1 MAEYKVNIQDTIE
14 SSFLTYAGHVIQDR
28 SIPDVRD
35 GLKLGARQLLY
46 SQYAKGITHD
56 KGFKKGIK
64 SVSAAMELCYVHGD
78 SSAYGTLIRMAKPF
92 ALRYP
97 LEETQGNFGTPVE
110 SDNHGASRYVE
121 LRASALADELFEG
134 LKKNAIT
141 KWKSNYDDTELIPSV
156 LPSAS
161 FYNIVNGSSGIAVG
175 MSTSI
180 PQFNLREVNNAL
192 VKLVHNPDATFEQLY
207 CPIDFATGGIIV
219 NEDEVKT
226 SLKIGN
232 GKSAK
237 VRAKIDYDPKKHQL
251 IVTEMPYMVYT
262 NPICKQLGALIND
275 DPNTGIIDFIDATT
289 DVPCIE
295 IMLSKKANPEQV
307 KNWLYANTSL
317 QSHYSINMIM
327 LDNGKSPKLF
337 GWKEALS
344 AHLAHSKQV
353 TRNILT
359 FDLNKA
365 KDRLHIVEGLLIA
378 IAHIDEFIK
387 LIRGSNSAAE
397 ASVAMCQQYGLDEI
411 QAKAILAITLARLVK
426 LEYVKVQK
434 EKEELLKT
442 IADLENLLANE
453 QLFNNYLITSI
464 ESVSQKFGDK
474 RRTTNL
480 NLVINDNEEILPAEE
495 KKLVVSI
502 SNNGVIL
509 ATDVDTFNKQARG
522 GKGAAIKLKNN
533 DFIIETIYGANSDNF
548 MMLSNLGKSYTLNL
562 GTLPLGEE
570 IYLQSL
576 LELSLNERITKIV
589 SYDRL
594 SDYAFVTIVTKNG
607 LIKKTAIEE
616 YKSKRKGGLIGIKL
630 REGDEVSAVLIS
642 KEDDE
647 VIIATSAGKNV
658 RYPLSDINVTGR
670 ATQGVKAIELPAT
683 ETIVGAVDFNPKD
696 FKGLITISAKGMAK
710 VSDLEEYTYS
720 SRNSK
725 GTNVLKLKDDTLAG
739 IGLQQDDSA
748 DIIVATS
755 TNIIRFSVAELRNSG
770 KNTIGTT
777 TIKLASNAK
786 ILYIGQ
792 VV

>member
-1 MAEYKVNIQDTIE
+1 MPEYKRDLKEVIE
-14 SSFLTYAGHVIQDR
+14 DSFLTYAGFVILNR

-121 LRASALADELFEG
+121 LRASALADELFKG

-141 KWKSNYDDTELIPSV
+141 KWKNNYDDTELIPSV

-192 VKLVHNPDATFEQLY
+192 VKLIHNPDATFEQLY

-237 VRAKIDYDPKKHQL
+237 IRAKIDYDPKKHQL

-262 NPICKQLGALIND
+262 NSICKQLGALIND

-289 DVPCIE
+289 DAPCIE
-295 IMLSKKANPEQV
+295 IVLSKKANPEQV

-317 QSHYSINMIM
+317 QSHYGINMIM
-327 LDNGKSPKLF
+327 LDNGKSPRLF
-337 GWKEALS
+337 GWRDALV
-344 AHLAHSKQV
+344 AHLTHTKQV
-353 TRNILT
+353 TRNILN
-359 FDLNKA
+359 FDLAKA
-365 KDRLHIVEGLLIA
+365 EDRLHIVEGLLIA

-387 LIRGSNSAAE
+387 IIRGSESTAE
-397 ASVAMCQQYGLDEI
+397 ASLKMREQYGLDEL

-426 LEYVKVQK
+426 LEYIKVEK
-434 EKEELLKT
+434 EKEELLQT
-442 IADLENLLANE
+442 IADLKNLLSNE
-453 QLFNNYLITSI
+453 QLFNQYIINDI
-464 ESVSQKFGDK
+464 EEVSRKFGDK
-474 RRTTNL
+474 RRTVNTTLLQNE
-480 NLVINDNEEILPAEE
+480 NDEPLPVEE

-502 SNNGVIL
+502 SNNGIIL

-522 GKGAAIKLKNN
+522 GKGSVLKLKNN
-533 DFIIETIYGANSDNF
+533 DFIIETIYGSNSDNF
-548 MMLSNLGKSYTLNL
+548 MMLSDLGKSYTLNL
-562 GTLPLGEE
+562 GSLPLGEE

-594 SDYAFVTIVTKNG
+594 SDYSHIVVVTKQG
-607 LIKKTAIEE
+607 LIKKTVIEE
-616 YKSKRKGGLIGIKL
+616 YKSRRKGGLVGIKL
-630 REGDEVSAVLIS
+630 REGDSVSAVLVS

-647 VIIATSAGKNV
+647 IIIATKSGKNV
-658 RYPLSDINVTGR
+658 RYPLSDISATGR
-670 ATQGVKAIELPAT
+670 ATQGVKAITLSADDSV
-683 ETIVGAVDFNPKD
+683 IGAVNFSPKD
-696 FKGLITISAKGMAK
+696 FKGLISISAKGMAK

-720 SRNSK
+720 SRTSK
-725 GTNVLKLKDDTLAG
+725 GTNTLKLKDDTLAG
-739 IGLQQDDSA
+739 IALQQDTVS

-755 TNIIRFSVAELRNSG
+755 GSLIRFSIEELRVSS
-770 KNTIGTT
+770 KNTVGTM
-777 TIKLASNAK
+777 TIKLALNAK
-786 ILYIGQ
+786 ILFIGQ

>member
-1 MAEYKVNIQDTIE
+1 MAEYKVDLQETIE
-14 SSFLTYAGHVIQDR
+14 NAFLTYAGHVIQDR

-35 GLKLGARQLLY
+35 GLKLGARQILY
-46 SQYAKGITHD
+46 SQYSKNITHD
-56 KGFKKGIK
+56 KSFKKGLK
-64 SVSAAMELCYVHGD
+64 SVSAAMETCYVHGD
-78 SSAYGTLIRMAKPF
+78 ASAYGTLVRMAKPF

-97 LEETQGNFGTPVE
+97 LEETQGNYGTPANPK
-110 SDNHGASRYVE
+110 NHAAPRYIE
-121 LRASALADELFEG
+121 MRTSLIADELFKG
-134 LKKNAIT
+134 LKKGAIS
-141 KWKSNYDDTELIPSV
+141 KWKNNYDDTELIPTV
-156 LPSAS
+156 LPSAA
-161 FYNIVNGSSGIAVG
+161 FYNIVNGASGIAVG

-192 VKLVHNPDATFEQLY
+192 IKLIRNPDATFEELY
-207 CPIDFATGGIIV
+207 CPIDFATGGTII
-219 NEDEVKT
+219 NEDEVKI
-226 SLKIGN
+226 SLKTGN
-232 GKSAK
+232 GRSAK
-237 VRAKIDYDPKKHQL
+237 VRAKIDYEPKKHML
-251 IVTEMPYMVYT
+251 VVSELPYMVYT
-262 NPICKQLGALIND
+262 DTICSQLGELIEED
-275 DPNTGIIDFIDATT
+275 ARTGIETFIDATT

-295 IMLSKKANPEQV
+295 IVLSKKANPEQV

-327 LDNGKSPKLF
+327 LDDGKSPKLF
-337 GWKEALS
+337 GWKDALV
-344 AHLAHSKQV
+344 AHLAHSKEV
-353 TRNILT
+353 TRNILN
-359 FDLNKA
+359 FDLTKA
-365 KDRLHIVEGLLIA
+365 ENRLHIVEGLLVA

-397 ASVAMCQQYGLDEI
+397 ASVAMSSQYGLDEA

-442 IADLENLLANE
+442 IAELENLLANE
-453 QLFNNYLITSI
+453 ELFNDYLIVDI
-464 ESVSQKFGDK
+464 EAVSRKFGDK

-480 NLVINDNEEILPAEE
+480 NLVVGDGEEGLPIEE

-502 SNNGVIL
+502 SNNGIIL

-522 GKGAAIKLKNN
+522 GRGAAIKLKNN

-576 LELSLNERITKIV
+576 LQLSLNERITKIV

-594 SDYAFVTIVTKNG
+594 SDYSHITIVTKNG
-607 LIKKTAIEE
+607 LIKKTAINE
-616 YKSKRKGGLIGIKL
+616 YKSRRKGGLVGVKL
-630 REGDEVSAVLIS
+630 REGDEVSAVLVS

-647 VIIATSAGKNV
+647 IIIATDAGKNV
-658 RYPLSDINVTGR
+658 RYPLSDINATGR
-670 ATQGVKAIELPAT
+670 ATQGVKAIELPST
-683 ETIVGAVDFNPKD
+683 DSVVGAVNFNPKD

-725 GTNVLKLKDDTLAG
+725 GTNVLKLKEDTLAG
-739 IGLQQDDSA
+739 IGLQQDDNA
-748 DIIVATS
+748 DIIVVTS
-755 TNIIRFSVAELRNSG
+755 TNIIRFSAAELRNSG

-792 VV
+792 VA